1 MCGTLEE
8 AVTELDIPR
17 PKKAP
22 RPLNMFKGG
31 NLMLGNYHLYGNTIT
46 ISVERYFRT
55 YEARPPTASAFVS
68 STAQGITVRE
78 AQTEGDNRLAAV
90 KTCRDYSVPD
100 GDSPDKGKIVDRE
113 QLALGYEYGRTAVP
127 ISREDEHITNL
138 ETSMGLEIMGFIS
151 QDKVSNLC
159 RNEHDIS
166 KPNTRFSTIVSCP

>member
-1 MCGTLEE
+1 
-8 AVTELDIPR
+8 
-17 PKKAP
+17 
-22 RPLNMFKGG
+22 
-31 NLMLGNYHLYGNTIT
+31 MLGNYHLYGNTIT